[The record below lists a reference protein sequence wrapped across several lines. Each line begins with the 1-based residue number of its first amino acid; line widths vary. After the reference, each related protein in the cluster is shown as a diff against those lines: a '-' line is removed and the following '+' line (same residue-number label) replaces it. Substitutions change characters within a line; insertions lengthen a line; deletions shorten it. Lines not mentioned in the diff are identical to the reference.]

1 MAWRRILATTDLSGF
16 AHRGVVR
23 TAEVART
30 AGAKV
35 MLVFVVEKLFF
46 PPLPMAPSAPVS
58 FRGEGDILGEAVAYG
73 QTKLEELKA
82 AHFEGLEVETK
93 VVVAAGAA
101 AGILDAI
108 DDWKPDLVVLASHG
122 RSGVMHLLLGSTT
135 EKVARHAP
143 CEVLIVRSKVV
154 K

>member
-1 MAWRRILATTDLSGF
+1 MAWKKILVTTDLSGF

-23 TAEVART
+23 AAEVART
-30 AGAKV
+30 AGARV
-35 MLVFVVEKLFF
+35 RLVFVVEKLFF

-82 AHFEGLEVETK
+82 THFAGLDVDTK

-101 AGILDAI
+101 AGLLDAI
-108 DDWKPDLVVLASHG
+108 EDWKPDLVVLASHG

-143 CEVLIVRSKVV
+143 CEVLIVRSKA
-154 K
+154 

>member
-1 MAWRRILATTDLSGF
+1 MAWRKILVTTDLSAF

-23 TAEVART
+23 AAEVART

-35 MLVFVVEKLFF
+35 RIVFVVEKLFF

-73 QTKLEELKA
+73 GSKLDELKA
-82 AHFEGLEVETK
+82 AHFAGLDVDTK

-101 AGILDAI
+101 AGLLDAI
-108 DDWKPDLVVLASHG
+108 DEWKPDLVVLASHG

-143 CEVLIVRSKVV
+143 CEVLIVRSKA
-154 K
+154 

>member
-1 MAWRRILATTDLSGF
+1 MAWRKILVTTDLSAF

-23 TAEVART
+23 AAEVART

-35 MLVFVVEKLFF
+35 RIVFVVEKLFF

-73 QTKLEELKA
+73 GSKLDELKA
-82 AHFEGLEVETK
+82 AHFAGLDVDTK

-101 AGILDAI
+101 AALLDAI
-108 DDWKPDLVVLASHG
+108 DEWKPDLVVLASHG

-143 CEVLIVRSKVV
+143 CEVLIVRSKA
-154 K
+154 

>member
-1 MAWRRILATTDLSGF
+1 MAWRRILVTTDLSAL

-23 TAEVART
+23 AAEVARS

-35 MLVFVVEKLFF
+35 LLVFVVEKLFF

-58 FRGEGDILGEAVAYG
+58 FRGEGDILGEAVSYG
-73 QTKLEELKA
+73 QGKLDELRV
-82 AHFEGLEVETK
+82 AHFAGLEVETR

-101 AGILDAI
+101 AGLLDAI

-135 EKVARHAP
+135 EKVARHAG
-143 CEVLIVRSKVV
+143 CEVLIVRSKG
-154 K
+154 